1 MSSPETGP
9 SDGPPPLGSV
19 AAVGLRKI
27 SNEVINMGFQGSSF
41 RDFDA
46 RRDIIYGIQPD
57 RTSFIFHHL
66 KLPLRTLNR
75 KDIPLFIDA
84 YDDLNAPNAKKTDH
98 LARTRDQHRNAVLEA
113 YPEATPGLFRLNANA
128 YDRKKSKGSLYWAAQ
143 NGIHVHFVMHM
154 LATIESQRMV
164 AGKTSKFG
172 GTVSTGDVP
181 AGSAV
186 EPRFSF
192 VENDYTDVYKNKSR
206 NVTGS
211 ELRWIYRMRGNV
223 LVRTYVQFWKSE
235 DGKTFE
241 QCVPPWEWGDP
252 YDAIWSGYT
261 PQREGF
267 YNSLLSPG
275 SL

>member
-1 MSSPETGP
+1 
-9 SDGPPPLGSV
+9 
-19 AAVGLRKI
+19 
-27 SNEVINMGFQGSSF
+27 MGFQKLNF
-41 RDFDA
+41 RDFDN

-57 RTSFIFHHL
+57 RTSFVFNHL
-66 KLPLRTLNR
+66 KLKPPQLRR

-84 YDDLNAPNAKKTDH
+84 YDDLNAPGIKNTDH
-98 LARTRDQHRNAVLEA
+98 LVSIRDQHRDAVLKA
-113 YPEATPGLFRLNANA
+113 YPEASPGLFKLNTNA

-154 LATIESQRMV
+154 LATVESQRMV

-172 GTVSTGDVP
+172 GTVSSGDVP

-186 EPRFSF
+186 ESRFSF
-192 VENDYTDVYKNKSR
+192 GENDYTDEYKNKSR

-235 DGKTFE
+235 DGKMFE
-241 QCVPPWEWGDP
+241 QCMPPWDWGDP
-252 YDAIWSGYT
+252 YDAIWSGYA

-275 SL
+275 SV